1 MNHSATL
8 IFPIVLPLFT
18 FNLNQLQPSI
28 NFFLRISMH
37 SFQRKSDEEIAEMMA
52 QKDKEAAE
60 EAQRKHQEREERR
73 RQQKERQME
82 QDQRRKEA
90 LLEEQK
96 RKAREE
102 YGDDGNDRNDEL

>member
-1 MNHSATL
+1 MT
-8 IFPIVLPLFT
+8 IYDGEEEKEQIVLSDYKT
-18 FNLNQLQPSI
+18 KEE
-28 NFFLRISMH
+28 MH
-37 SFQRKSDEEIAEMMA
+37 VLMVEKGFQRKSDEEIAEMMA